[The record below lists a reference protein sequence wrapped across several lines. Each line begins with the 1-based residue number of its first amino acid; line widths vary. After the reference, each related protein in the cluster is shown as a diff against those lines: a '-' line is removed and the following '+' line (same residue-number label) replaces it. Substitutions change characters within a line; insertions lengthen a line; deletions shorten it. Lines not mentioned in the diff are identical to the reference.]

1 MEINK
6 LKTLVSNRVTW
17 DLLKEYLQEQIQLIQ
32 QELEVATSEQELF
45 RNQGKLSSLRRLLS
59 LEQQLNKKDDK
70 SRRFF

>member
-6 LKTLVSNRVTW
+6 LKTLISNKLTW
-17 DLLKEYLQEQIQLIQ
+17 QILKEYLQEQIQLTQ

-45 RNQGKLSSLRRLLS
+45 RNQGKLHSLRRLLS
-59 LEQQLNKKDDK
+59 LEQQLDKKDNK